1 MNVVS
6 RKLLCTSAFV
16 LAAVAGPASAA
27 TVDCTR
33 PPNFPEALACQ
44 AAARGGVTELRQFII
59 RTRAVYNLFILDFD
73 SAVRP

>member
-6 RKLLCTSAFV
+6 KLLCTSAFV
-16 LAAVAGPASAA
+16 LAAATAVPASAA
-27 TVDCTR
+27 AVDCTR

>member
-16 LAAVAGPASAA
+16 LAAAAAPASAA
-27 TVDCTR
+27 PVDCTR
-33 PPNFPEALACQ
+33 PPDFPQALACQ

-59 RTRAVYNLFILDFD
+59 RTRAIYPLFILDFD
-73 SAVRP
+73 QAVRP